1 MIVSRFFTWRLN
13 PVCLYIVDTQGTKK
27 YGVGYVKLFIFFFSY
42 LYNALF
48 FRELYGLLFSQDLS
62 VSVPVSDLWT
72 LVYSYNRAARNP
84 AFRTLRCT
92 SGTRS

>member
-27 YGVGYVKLFIFFFSY
+27 YEWDMQNYLFFSSY

-48 FRELYGLLFSQDLS
+48 FRELYGCYFFKIFQYLFQFLICG
-62 VSVPVSDLWT
+62 
-72 LVYSYNRAARNP
+72 R
-84 AFRTLRCT
+84 
-92 SGTRS
+92 